1 MAVALVECEG
11 CRRSSGHHVLV
22 WVPSMEDPDMFF
34 NLRQR
39 GEGLKNERGS
49 VIGHGG

>member
-22 WVPSMEDPDMFF
+22 WVLSMEDPDVFLIKDKMG
-34 NLRQR
+34 RDY
-39 GEGLKNERGS
+39 K
-49 VIGHGG
+49 